1 MNQFDKQHQANVR
14 KYQRKIDAIYKKAA
28 EQAAARAASLPV
40 PDDYIFTFDDFP
52 AVKKQIDALMATMA
66 ADVELTV
73 TDGIRA
79 EWGLSNEKNDALV
92 NSVLGDAASLARYHR
107 THEEALNAFLERKQN
122 GLGLSDRVWRYTDQ
136 FKSEIEMGLD
146 LGIREGQSAA
156 SIARSIQQYLQY
168 PDMLFRRIKDEHGVF
183 QLSQRA
189 ALFHP
194 GQGVYRSSYKNA
206 LRLAATETN
215 IAYRTADHER
225 WQDLDFIVGIE
236 VHLSNN
242 HTILN
247 HKKERVPLFD
257 ICDELQG
264 RYPREFKFVGWHP
277 NCRCIATQIFK
288 TKAEMDADDERLK
301 RGEEPLDPHKSENAV
316 TEMPDG
322 FNKWMEDNAER
333 LESAKSM
340 PYFIRDNFKDGD
352 PTQGLRWM
360 GGATQPTE
368 RQLTALD
375 VAEQRHAA
383 RTEGDIESIRMDWY
397 YRQTK
402 NLEDDIKNGLLPESA
417 RSAISK
423 IRTNLFYDLDDAQR
437 RISLLQA
444 ASRRHAARTAE
455 QVKDIMAQWAKREK
469 VTDMLGTIAKEA
481 EAFKVEFNEVK
492 VFKETK
498 SIEDIIKDLGGGDQT
513 SGSCSSLAFAYAGN
527 RGGLAV
533 SDFRGGRSCS
543 FFATKSNIRS
553 IVENVGGLAEKNVS
567 DFKAVNALFKNIET
581 GKEYYFATG
590 SHAAIIR
597 KVETG
602 YEYLELQS
610 YSSNGW
616 KPLDK
621 TVLKNRFKAKHS
633 RSAMGYKYESDS
645 FLIDIEK
652 LQKDGGFKKMLG
664 YINTDATKQM
674 KGKYGR
680 PK

>member
-1 MNQFDKQHQANVR
+1 MVEKPL
-14 KYQRKIDAIYKKAA
+14 IPA
-28 EQAAARAASLPV
+28 E
-40 PDDYIFTFDDFP
+40 
-52 AVKKQIDALMATMA
+52 
-66 ADVELTV
+66 
-73 TDGIRA
+73 
-79 EWGLSNEKNDALV
+79 
-92 NSVLGDAASLARYHR
+92 
-107 THEEALNAFLERKQN
+107 
-122 GLGLSDRVWRYTDQ
+122 DR
-136 FKSEIEMGLD
+136 
-146 LGIREGQSAA
+146 
-156 SIARSIQQYLQY
+156 
-168 PDMLFRRIKDEHGVF
+168 P
-183 QLSQRA
+183 
-189 ALFHP
+189 
-194 GQGVYRSSYKNA
+194 
-206 LRLAATETN
+206 
-215 IAYRTADHER
+215 
-225 WQDLDFIVGIE
+225 
-236 VHLSNN
+236 
-242 HTILN
+242 
-247 HKKERVPLFD
+247 
-257 ICDELQG
+257 
-264 RYPREFKFVGWHP
+264 
-277 NCRCIATQIFK
+277 
-288 TKAEMDADDERLK
+288 
-301 RGEEPLDPHKSENAV
+301 
-316 TEMPDG
+316 
-322 FNKWMEDNAER
+322 
-333 LESAKSM
+333 
-340 PYFIRDNFKDGD
+340 
-352 PTQGLRWM
+352 
-360 GGATQPTE
+360 
-368 RQLTALD
+368 LTALE

-383 RTEGDIESIRMDWY
+383 RTNDDIESIRMDWY

-417 RSAISK
+417 RGAISK
-423 IRTNLFYDLDDAQR
+423 IRANLFYDLDDAQR

-455 QVKDIMAQWAKREK
+455 QVKDILAQWAKREK

-481 EAFKVEFNEVK
+481 EAAKVEFNEVK
-492 VFKETK
+492 MLKETK
-498 SIEDIIKDLGGGDQT
+498 SIDDIIKDLGGGDQT

-581 GKEYYFATG
+581 GKEYYFVTG